1 MKNTLRFFITVSIV
15 GSMILLNTGCHKDKA
30 SLPVVTTADVSGIS
44 LASVIGGGT
53 ITDDGGESISESG
66 VCWSTSEN
74 PTINDSIAVDQ
85 TGNVDFEVNVTG
97 LKWATTYYL
106 RAYATNSVG
115 TAYGNSVSFTTST
128 PNALVYIDS
137 SNGDDKVEEAL
148 AAQRC
153 NVTIVTD
160 GSDFATKIATGSYN
174 LAVLFSQGNSTPGSI
189 TTDILSTYIATGGL
203 MVYATFDSG
212 SGGNYAALFNAGFTG
227 NVNLSTVTLNDAM
240 MIAKAG
246 TTSFTITNAGWGTYS
261 TGLSATTGGTVLAAF
276 ENGEAAMILGN
287 AGHTMMLGYL
297 SDAPSSNRQ
306 EIFESVLMK
315 LNDSM

>member
-15 GSMILLNTGCHKDKA
+15 GSMILLNTGCHKDKGT
-30 SLPVVTTADVSGIS
+30 LPVVTTADVSDIS
-44 LASVIGGGT
+44 LASAIGGGT

-74 PTINDSIAVDQ
+74 PTINDSIAVDL
-85 TGNVDFEVNVTG
+85 TGNIDFEVNVTG
-97 LKWATTYYL
+97 LKWVTTYYL

-128 PNALVYIDS
+128 PEALVYID
-137 SNGDDKVEEAL
+137 GTLADDKVEEAL
-148 AAQRC
+148 AAQSC
-153 NVTIVTD
+153 NVTIATD
-160 GSDFATKIATGSYN
+160 DSDFATKIATGDYN
-174 LAVLFSQGNSTPGSI
+174 LAVLFSQNNSTPGSI
-189 TTDILSTYIATGGL
+189 STSILSTYLATGGL
-203 MVYATFDSG
+203 MVYATFDYNGSG
-212 SGGNYAALFNAGFTG
+212 SYAALFNAGFT
-227 NVNLSTVTLNDAM
+227 NNESFSTVTLNDAM

-246 TTSFTITNAGWGTYS
+246 STTFTITNPGWGTYS
-261 TGLSATTGGTVLAAF
+261 TGLSAATGGTVLAAF
-276 ENGEAAMILGN
+276 ENGDAAMVLGN

-297 SDAPSSNRQ
+297 SDTPSSNRQ